1 MNKLKFYKIHGKGN
15 DMNHNF
21 KSKHMPVQK
30 NPAKLIVF
38 LVFLLIAYVFTTVG
52 LLLLAFLLYKFP
64 LTESGVNI
72 GIILIYITSA
82 FLSSFICGKKIKE
95 RKFLWGLGIG
105 TAYFVILLLLSFL
118 MNGEAA
124 NLGTNVF
131 TALLICTGSGMLGGM
146 LA

>member
-1 MNKLKFYKIHGKGN
+1 MNRNLQKVRMPIQ
-15 DMNHNF
+15 
-21 KSKHMPVQK
+21 KS
-30 NPAKLIVF
+30 PAGVIIF
-38 LVFLLIAYVFTTVG
+38 LMFLLLAYLITTVG

-64 LTESGVNI
+64 LTESAVNI
-72 GIILIYITSA
+72 GIILIYIAAT
-82 FLSSFICGKKIKE
+82 FISSFVCGKKMKE

-105 TAYFVILLLLSFL
+105 CAYFVILLLLSLL

-124 NLGTNVF
+124 DLGTNVF

>member
-1 MNKLKFYKIHGKGN
+1 
-15 DMNHNF
+15 MNHNLQ
-21 KSKHMPVQK
+21 KARMPMQK
-30 NPAKLIVF
+30 NPANLIIF
-38 LVFLLIAYVFTTVG
+38 LLFLLIAYVFTTVG

-64 LTESGVNI
+64 LTESAVNI
-72 GIILIYITSA
+72 GIVLIYIAAT
-82 FLSSFICGKKIKE
+82 FLSSFICGKKMKE

-105 TAYFVILLLLSFL
+105 CAYFVILFLLSLL

>member
-1 MNKLKFYKIHGKGN
+1 
-15 DMNHNF
+15 MNHNF
-21 KSKHMPVQK
+21 RQKRMPLQK
-30 NPAKLIVF
+30 NPANLIVF
-38 LVFLLIAYVFTTVG
+38 LIFLLMAYVFTTAG
-52 LLLLAFLLYKFP
+52 LLLLALLLYKFP
-64 LTESGVNI
+64 LTESAVNI
-72 GIILIYITSA
+72 GIILIYVAST
-82 FLSSFICGKKIKE
+82 FLSSFICGRKIKE

-118 MNGEAA
+118 INGEAA